1 MAASLGWHTVEH
13 SEGPTVLYLNY
24 KGIRC
29 RAIVLR
35 LSASGV
41 LLCSPLVAALK
52 ELLEES
58 EGLGFPDV
66 LGPYQ
71 ELSLNLQ
78 AAGGK
83 VSKRIVKA
91 LILDFDLAGVEHLTS
106 ALPDGAAGADFVD
119 FGSYRGQKD
128 MPATSALN
136 MAAISFLRDGGGR
149 LGAYFTAVEDLA
161 DEDDELDGL
170 PLGASA
176 PGGQGGQG
184 ALLERLISQAEVTQ
198 RAVLG
203 MQGRLEGLGALEARL
218 AQLEAGPNFVAPT
231 PKAKAS
237 TAASAP
243 QLFNA
248 TGGGLSPEQLAKLQ
262 KLAGQGPV
270 RTGDLGGAAR
280 VPGLP
285 FDQFGGITEA
295 HEEGEEEYDPS
306 VAPPGA
312 TSMEQLLA
320 SQTLILQQL
329 VTQRQQSSDPLSA
342 LLGSAEEVPKS
353 ASVKGIAARQLL
365 VEHFQK
371 RPDRV
376 VQTIKERLATARRK
390 TSPKDLLPGDL
401 WQHFAEAVPLGNHRT
416 LTYVGFIAAKMWEHA
431 ERQEHVQLHALV
443 GLLAVFVEQA
453 TYDGGGLKL
462 AHLLTGLEEPPFQI
476 TELHKA
482 PRTDL
487 HAHGQLSDPRW
498 LATHLAYLRDL
509 DTIQEKAS
517 KYGRPAKASNPEIL
531 PDPKPKPKWKPK
543 KRGQQNQDDQTEG

>member
-1 MAASLGWHTVEH
+1 M
-13 SEGPTVLYLNY
+13 
-24 KGIRC
+24 
-29 RAIVLR
+29 
-35 LSASGV
+35 
-41 LLCSPLVAALK
+41 
-52 ELLEES
+52 LLE
-58 EGLGFPDV
+58 FQDF
-66 LGPYQ
+66 
-71 ELSLNLQ
+71 LSTNL
-78 AAGGK
+78 
-83 VSKRIVKA
+83 V
-91 LILDFDLAGVEHLTS
+91 
-106 ALPDGAAGADFVD
+106 
-119 FGSYRGQKD
+119 
-128 MPATSALN
+128 
-136 MAAISFLRDGGGR
+136 
-149 LGAYFTAVEDLA
+149 
-161 DEDDELDGL
+161 
-170 PLGASA
+170 
-176 PGGQGGQG
+176 
-184 ALLERLISQAEVTQ
+184 
-198 RAVLG
+198 
-203 MQGRLEGLGALEARL
+203 
-218 AQLEAGPNFVAPT
+218 
-231 PKAKAS
+231 
-237 TAASAP
+237 
-243 QLFNA
+243 
-248 TGGGLSPEQLAKLQ
+248 
-262 KLAGQGPV
+262 
-270 RTGDLGGAAR
+270 
-280 VPGLP
+280 
-285 FDQFGGITEA
+285 
-295 HEEGEEEYDPS
+295 

-509 DTIQEKAS
+509 DTIRRASMVAQQRLQIQRFFQIPSQSQNGSQRREVSKTKTIRPKGEKFYEPGCCCSFEA
-517 KYGRPAKASNPEIL
+517 
-531 PDPKPKPKWKPK
+531 
-543 KRGQQNQDDQTEG
+543 